1 MDEKDLKQKLKNIP
15 LTPKQNVYVM
25 TNFLL
30 GGPYSNILLK
40 YLVVHT
46 CHRRLSQI
54 LQTHQTPLKL

>member
-1 MDEKDLKQKLKNIP
+1 MDQKDLKEKHKNFP
-15 LTPKQNVYVM
+15 LRPKQNMYVM

-40 YLVVHT
+40 DLVVHT

-54 LQTHQTPLKL
+54 LQTHRTPLTL